1 MLSNKGYSLGSSG
14 IDGDFGP
21 ATESA
26 VRKFQADHGLDVDGI
41 VGPQTW
47 KALNGSYNGSTSN
60 GLLKLGSKGDEVRT
74 LQSLLN
80 SKGYSVGSVDGDF
93 GPATEAAVRKFQA
106 DHGLGVDG
114 IVGKN
119 TWAALY
125 GDSNTN
131 TLPTNSGRDI
141 AYFIKVAR
149 SQLGYKE
156 QPENLNKYGK
166 WYGMNGVAWCAI
178 FVSWCAQ
185 QAGII
190 DTIVPRYH
198 WCENGVAFYKNRGR
212 YRTRSSGYI
221 PKAGD
226 VIFFRN
232 PLATNS
238 FHTGIVEYVSID
250 STGTKIHTIEG
261 NDTNDA
267 VGRHTYSS
275 TYAKIGGYGCN
286 GGAVTDNTLYTGGAY
301 DRNAAISYMTNKS
314 YNNPDNGSANNWNKD
329 KYLFFD
335 SDCAN
340 FVSQALFAGGV
351 KMNNDW
357 YYKSTILCTKPV
369 KHTAF
374 LADVPA
380 KWSCALDQYNY
391 FSDINNG
398 YTYSKPIKIES
409 ISDIKSVA
417 ASGNVRPGDL
427 LYWQQGDHKYIHHAS
442 MITKVSS
449 TDLYY
454 SAHSSERVNYSLI
467 DYINETIDKYP
478 TYKLYVIKMQH

>member
-1 MLSNKGYSLGSSG
+1 MLQLGSKGSEVVELQQKLITRGYDVGPYGADGDFGQGTLAAVKQFQANNGLTVDGIVGPATWSALNTYSSLDFLQLGSKGNRVKTLQTLLSNKGYSLGSSG

-125 GDSNTN
+125 GDSNIN

-198 WCENGVAFYKNRGR
+198 WCEN
-212 YRTRSSGYI
+212 
-221 PKAGD
+221 
-226 VIFFRN
+226 
-232 PLATNS
+232 
-238 FHTGIVEYVSID
+238 E
-250 STGTKIHTIEG
+250 
-261 NDTNDA
+261 
-267 VGRHTYSS
+267 
-275 TYAKIGGYGCN
+275 
-286 GGAVTDNTLYTGGAY
+286 
-301 DRNAAISYMTNKS
+301 
-314 YNNPDNGSANNWNKD
+314 
-329 KYLFFD
+329 
-335 SDCAN
+335 
-340 FVSQALFAGGV
+340 
-351 KMNNDW
+351 
-357 YYKSTILCTKPV
+357 
-369 KHTAF
+369 
-374 LADVPA
+374 
-380 KWSCALDQYNY
+380 
-391 FSDINNG
+391 
-398 YTYSKPIKIES
+398 
-409 ISDIKSVA
+409 
-417 ASGNVRPGDL
+417 
-427 LYWQQGDHKYIHHAS
+427 
-442 MITKVSS
+442 
-449 TDLYY
+449 
-454 SAHSSERVNYSLI
+454 
-467 DYINETIDKYP
+467 
-478 TYKLYVIKMQH
+478 